1 MDSIVSAAFA
11 RFHVCEIQ
19 PRCCTEL
26 EFVHCQ
32 GSVCIAWCEY
42 TLFIYSAVDGHSVIV
57 QFGTV
62 TVVLFSEI
70 SFHVF
75 GC

>member
-11 RFHVCEIQ
+11 RLHVHEIQ

-26 EFVHCQ
+26 EFIHCQ
-32 GSVCIAWCEY
+32 GSVRIAWCEY

-62 TVVLFSEI
+62 TCGAFQ
-70 SFHVF
+70 
-75 GC
+75 

>member
-1 MDSIVSAAFA
+1 MGSIVSAAFA
-11 RFHVCEIQ
+11 RLHMREIQ

-26 EFVHCQ
+26 EFIHCQ
-32 GSVCIAWCEY
+32 GSVRIAWCEY

-62 TVVLFSEI
+62 TCGAFQ
-70 SFHVF
+70 
-75 GC
+75 